1 MAARTSQVGPSGKV
15 VVKRGQIW
23 WATLPSPSGSE
34 PGYRRPVLVIQTNP
48 FNESNIRTII
58 GAIITSNL
66 RLADAPG
73 NVHLS
78 RRQSGLPR
86 ESVVNVSQIVTL
98 DRSFLTGQVGR
109 IPLSKQREVDNGL
122 RLVLGL

>member
-1 MAARTSQVGPSGKV
+1 MAPRTSQVGPSGKV

-23 WATLPSPSGSE
+23 WATLPPPSGSE
-34 PGYRRPVLVIQTNP
+34 PGYRRPVLIIQANS
-48 FNESNIRTII
+48 FNQSNIGTII
-58 GAIITSNL
+58 GAILTSNL
-66 RLADAPG
+66 RLGDAPG

-98 DRSFLTGQVGR
+98 DRSFLTAQVGR